1 MRKAF
6 LEKNKNRSVIFMK
19 KRLAVLVAMGTL
31 AAFSLGV
38 EAKTYAV
45 EDEDGSTKYITVYN
59 GKVETTTEEDEAFQ
73 TEASDL
79 YEWEEGEAVD
89 DETSDAY
96 VMSEST
102 YVTGDE
108 EGTMD
113 EEEFFK
119 AEQKRIAEYEKLG
132 IQYNKDGLYT
142 WKGDSV
148 NVIMD
153 DDGSFSTWS
162 SQDSSK
168 AERVYLHIV
177 RDKDGK
183 ATDVEAVTARVV
195 LEKMLEQDLRADSD
209 KE

>member
-1 MRKAF
+1 
-6 LEKNKNRSVIFMK
+6 MK
-19 KRLAVLVAMGTL
+19 KRLAVLAAMGTL
-31 AAFSLGV
+31 AAFSLGA

-45 EDEDGSTKYITVYN
+45 EDEDGNTKYITVYD

-79 YEWEEGEAVD
+79 YDWEEGEAVD

-162 SQDSSK
+162 QEGSK
-168 AERVYLHIV
+168 ADRVYLHIV

-183 ATDVEAVTARVV
+183 ATDVEAVTTREV

>member
-1 MRKAF
+1 
-6 LEKNKNRSVIFMK
+6 MK

-31 AAFSLGV
+31 AAFSLGA

-45 EDEDGSTKYITVYN
+45 EDEDGNTKYITVYD
-59 GKVETTTEEDEAFQ
+59 GKVETTTEEDEEIK
-73 TEASDL
+73 TENSDL
-79 YEWEEGEAVD
+79 YDWEAGEAVD
-89 DETSDAY
+89 DGTLDAY
-96 VMSEST
+96 AVSEST
-102 YVTGDE
+102 YVTGDS

-142 WKGDSV
+142 WKGDNV
-148 NVIMD
+148 NVILD
-153 DDGSFSTWS
+153 DDGSISTWS
-162 SQDSSK
+162 DGGSK
-168 AERVYLHIV
+168 ADRVYLHIV

-183 ATDVEAVTARVV
+183 ATEVEAVTAREI
-195 LEKMLEQDLRADSD
+195 LEKIAEQDLKKTD

>member
-1 MRKAF
+1 
-6 LEKNKNRSVIFMK
+6 MK

-31 AAFSLGV
+31 AAFSLGA

-59 GKVETTTEEDEAFQ
+59 GKVKTTTEEDEAFQ

-79 YEWEEGEAVD
+79 YDWEEGEAVD

-168 AERVYLHIV
+168 ADRVYLHIV

>member
-1 MRKAF
+1 
-6 LEKNKNRSVIFMK
+6 MK

-31 AAFSLGV
+31 AAFSLGA

-79 YEWEEGEAVD
+79 YDWEEGEAVD

-162 SQDSSK
+162 SQDGSK
-168 AERVYLHIV
+168 ADRVYLHIV
-177 RDKDGK
+177 RDKAGK
-183 ATDVEAVTARVV
+183 ATDVESVTAREV
-195 LEKMLEQDLRADSD
+195 LEKLAEQDFKNTD

>member
-1 MRKAF
+1 
-6 LEKNKNRSVIFMK
+6 MK

-31 AAFSLGV
+31 AAFSLGA

-79 YEWEEGEAVD
+79 YDWEEGEAVD

-168 AERVYLHIV
+168 ADRVYLHIV
-177 RDKDGK
+177 RDKAGK
-183 ATDVEAVTARVV
+183 ATDVESVTAREV
-195 LEKMLEQDLRADSD
+195 LEKLAEQDFKNTD

>member
-1 MRKAF
+1 
-6 LEKNKNRSVIFMK
+6 MK

-79 YEWEEGEAVD
+79 YDLEEGEAVD

-142 WKGDSV
+142 WKGDTV
-148 NVIMD
+148 NVILD
-153 DDGSFSTWS
+153 DDGSISTWS
-162 SQDSSK
+162 QEGSK
-168 AERVYLHIV
+168 ADRVYLHIV

-183 ATDVEAVTARVV
+183 ATDVEAVTAREV

>member
-1 MRKAF
+1 
-6 LEKNKNRSVIFMK
+6 MK

-31 AAFSLGV
+31 AAFSLGA

-45 EDEDGSTKYITVYN
+45 EDEDGNTKYITVYD
-59 GKVETTTEEDEAFQ
+59 GKVETTTEEDEAIK

-79 YEWEEGEAVD
+79 YDWEEGEAVD
-89 DETSDAY
+89 DETLDAY
-96 VMSEST
+96 AVSEST
-102 YVTGDE
+102 YVTGDS

-119 AEQKRIAEYEKLG
+119 AEQKRVAEYEKLG

-142 WKGDSV
+142 WKGDTV
-148 NVIMD
+148 NVILD
-153 DDGSFSTWS
+153 DDGSISTWS
-162 SQDSSK
+162 DGGSK
-168 AERVYLHIV
+168 ADRVYLHIV

-183 ATDVEAVTARVV
+183 ATDVEVVTAREV
-195 LEKMLEQDLRADSD
+195 LEKIAEQDLKKTD

>member
-1 MRKAF
+1 
-6 LEKNKNRSVIFMK
+6 MK

-31 AAFSLGV
+31 AAFSLGA

-45 EDEDGSTKYITVYN
+45 EDEDGNTKYITVYD

-73 TEASDL
+73 IEASDL
-79 YEWEEGEAVD
+79 YDWEEGEAVD

-142 WKGDSV
+142 WKGDRV

-168 AERVYLHIV
+168 ADRVYLHIV
-177 RDKDGK
+177 RGKDGK

>member
-1 MRKAF
+1 
-6 LEKNKNRSVIFMK
+6 MK

-31 AAFSLGV
+31 AAFSLGA

-45 EDEDGSTKYITVYN
+45 EDEDGNTKYITVYN
-59 GKVETTTEEDEAFQ
+59 GKVETTTEEDEEIK
-73 TEASDL
+73 TEGSDL
-79 YEWEEGEAVD
+79 YDWEAGEAVD
-89 DETSDAY
+89 DGTLDAY
-96 VMSEST
+96 AVSEST
-102 YVTGDE
+102 YVTGDS

-113 EEEFFK
+113 EEEFLK
-119 AEQKRIAEYEKLG
+119 AEQKRIVEYEKLG

-168 AERVYLHIV
+168 ADRVYLHIV

-183 ATDVEAVTARVV
+183 ATDVESVTAREV
-195 LEKMLEQDLRADSD
+195 LEKLAEQDFKNTD

>member
-1 MRKAF
+1 
-6 LEKNKNRSVIFMK
+6 MK
-19 KRLAVLVAMGTL
+19 KRLAVLAAMGTL

-79 YEWEEGEAVD
+79 YDWEEGEAVD

-168 AERVYLHIV
+168 ADRVYLHIV

>member
-1 MRKAF
+1 
-6 LEKNKNRSVIFMK
+6 MK

-31 AAFSLGV
+31 AVFSLGA

-45 EDEDGSTKYITVYN
+45 EDEDGNTKYITVYD

-79 YEWEEGEAVD
+79 YDWEEGEAVD

-96 VMSEST
+96 IMSEST

-108 EGTMD
+108 EGAMD
-113 EEEFFK
+113 EEEFLK
-119 AEQKRIAEYEKLG
+119 AEQKRIVEYEKLG

-142 WKGDSV
+142 WKGDTV
-148 NVIMD
+148 NVILD
-153 DDGSFSTWS
+153 DDGSISTWS
-162 SQDSSK
+162 QEGSK
-168 AERVYLHIV
+168 ADRVYLHIV
-177 RDKDGK
+177 RGKDGK
-183 ATDVEAVTARVV
+183 ATEVETVTAREI
-195 LEKMLEQDLRADSD
+195 LEKIAEQDLKKTD

>member
-1 MRKAF
+1 
-6 LEKNKNRSVIFMK
+6 MK

-79 YEWEEGEAVD
+79 YDWEEGEAVD

-168 AERVYLHIV
+168 ADRVYLHIV

-183 ATDVEAVTARVV
+183 ATDVESVTAREV
-195 LEKMLEQDLRADSD
+195 LEKLAEQDFKNTD